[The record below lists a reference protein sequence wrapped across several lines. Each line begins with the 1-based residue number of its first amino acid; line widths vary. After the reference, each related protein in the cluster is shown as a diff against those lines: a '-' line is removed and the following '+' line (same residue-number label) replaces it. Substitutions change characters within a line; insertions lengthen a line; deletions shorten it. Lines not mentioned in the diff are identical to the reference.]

1 MSTGNIIIIKKKKAA
16 HAGHH
21 GGAWKVA
28 FADFMTAM
36 MSFFLVMWLV
46 SQNESTKEA
55 IAAYFR
61 DPGIFE
67 TTAGSLMKG
76 GNNSLDG
83 TPTISKPLFE
93 EAQRR
98 AMAQAGENI
107 REQIAKQGGL
117 HGLDKQVSI
126 QLTKEGLRIELLDSD
141 VSTFFDSGSSSVKS
155 ETERMLQLIATELG
169 RLKMPVIVE
178 GHTDGHPFVGG
189 RSYSN
194 WDLSADRANAARRV
208 MQAAGLNPDQVRSV
222 RGYADRQLRI
232 ADNPLD
238 ARNRRVSVVVPIE
251 TDPGQPAA
259 ETKPNAKAGLIP
271 ELAAKPTAQSAAGSK
286 PTAQPTAGSKPGR
299 AP

>member
-1 MSTGNIIIIKKKKAA
+1 MSNGNIIIIKKKKGG

-36 MSFFLVMWLV
+36 MAFFLVMWLV
-46 SQNESTKEA
+46 SQNQSTREA

-61 DPGIFE
+61 DPGVFE

-83 TPTISKPLFE
+83 KPSVNKALFE

-98 AMAQAGENI
+98 ALERAGDRI
-107 REQIAKQGGL
+107 REEIAKQGGL
-117 HGLDKQVSI
+117 NGLGKQVSI
-126 QLTKEGLRIELLDSD
+126 ELTKEGLRIELLDSEET
-141 VSTFFDSGSSSVKS
+141 TFFESGSSSITS
-155 ETERMLQLIATELG
+155 ETERMLGLIAIELG
-169 RLKMPVIVE
+169 RLEMPVIVE
-178 GHTDGHPFVGG
+178 GHTDGHPFVGDQV
-189 RSYSN
+189 YSN
-194 WDLSADRANAARRV
+194 WDLSADRANAARRI
-208 MQAAGLNPDQVRSV
+208 MQAAGLNPNQVRSV

-232 ADNPLD
+232 ADAPFD

-251 TDPGQPAA
+251 NRADEPAENTPGV
-259 ETKPNAKAGLIP
+259 KPGLKP
-271 ELAAKPTAQSAAGSK
+271 ELEK
-286 PTAQPTAGSKPGR
+286 QPTSGLKPDH